1 MKITTKYACALLMGA
16 MMSISSMAA
25 PSESSLNE
33 LGAIMPYEAVFFE
46 MVVAPINQD
55 RLALIYSLQND
66 TNLTDVQRE
75 KALQAFDDYAEKM
88 LKQLDTDA
96 NKAAL
101 KKAYI
106 SSARTHFTQAE
117 IDAQIAFYGSQ
128 NGQSALQKT
137 DKVYADFIKAVAPS
151 AEQTLS
157 DYQKTNF
164 TKMQDELKRIL
175 NK

>member
-1 MKITTKYACALLMGA
+1 MKLTKYTCALLLA
-16 MMSISSMAA
+16 MTSTFATAA
-25 PSESSLNE
+25 PSDSSLNE
-33 LGAIMPYEAVFFE
+33 LSAVMPYEAVFFE
-46 MVVAPINQD
+46 MAVAPISQD

-66 TNLTDVQRE
+66 TSLTDAQRE
-75 KALQAFDDYAEKM
+75 KALKTFDDYAEKM

-106 SSARTHFTQAE
+106 SAARNNFTQAE